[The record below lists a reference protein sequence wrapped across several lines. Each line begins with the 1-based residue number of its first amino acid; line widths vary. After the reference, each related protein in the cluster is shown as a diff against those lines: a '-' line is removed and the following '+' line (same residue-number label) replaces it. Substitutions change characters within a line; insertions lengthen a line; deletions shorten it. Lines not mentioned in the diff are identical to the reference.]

1 MATKRP
7 ADDDTGAARKRPRRN
22 YGDTIVVLV
31 GINETSFTVHQD
43 LLCRSSCFF
52 KTALAGDWLESREGI
67 FRLAETNADAFRTYV
82 DTLYTPSVHLRD
94 LVDEAPPRFSVE
106 DTLKAKLKAA
116 FAQRVENTL
125 QLCHMW
131 ALGDYLQDHR
141 FQNKIIDTLGEQPIE
156 LFRHAAIMIWA
167 SANTTVGSP
176 LARFLVNAF
185 APSLEDTTDACA
197 VLDELT
203 DKLPA
208 DLLIQLLKAKVS
220 PETIDGKAKLCAAY
234 HVHPDG
240 IDRCDGSV
248 DSTREWPK
256 GKTRWQK

>member
-7 ADDDTGAARKRPRRN
+7 ADDDTGAARKRPRTN
-22 YGDTIVVLV
+22 YGDTIVVLI
-31 GINETSFTVHQD
+31 GTNETSFTVHQD

-94 LVDEAPPRFSVE
+94 LVDEIPPRFSE
-106 DTLKAKLKAA
+106 GDSLKAKLKAA
-116 FAQRVENTL
+116 ITHGLENTL
-125 QLCHMW
+125 QLCRLW
-131 ALGDYLQDHR
+131 ALGDYLQDHE
-141 FQNKIIDTLGEQPIE
+141 FQNKALDTLANMHGSWA
-156 LFRHAAIMIWA
+156 RHAAIMIWVA
-167 SANTTVGSP
+167 ANTHAVSP

-185 APSLEDTTDACA
+185 VPYLQDTPHASA

-208 DLLIQLLKAKVS
+208 DLLIQLLRARVL
-220 PETIDGKAKLCAAY
+220 PETVEGEAERCLAY

-240 IDRCDGSV
+240 TDRCGVSKV
-248 DSTREWPK
+248 PK
-256 GKTRWQK
+256 GKTSRQK